1 MPRVS
6 TAQFFDTTQRNI
18 QNAKEKEAVSG
29 EKASSLKEL
38 SRPSQAPAEWL
49 IVAGQKNDVSVR
61 EGISK
66 NASLASHMINST
78 DGVISQ
84 AQELVSKI
92 HVLALSAVGNAVGDV
107 SKHVLPEV
115 QGLYENFIQN
125 LNTKFGSRTLLGGQ
139 KSGGPAFDIEG
150 NFLGDSKKIEVEI
163 DRGVFIPINVSA
175 SQAILGEGVK
185 DGVNIIQAMKDL
197 IQGLATHNP
206 DLVGGSLEVFT
217 KATDQLSLS
226 RTQLAGSSLQIERS
240 IESIALGKIQ
250 QLDAIAQIEEADPI
264 KVFSDLA
271 RDQTV
276 LRAALESSHKI
287 MSESPADIL
296 LRP

>member
-1 MPRVS
+1 
-6 TAQFFDTTQRNI
+6 
-18 QNAKEKEAVSG
+18 
-29 EKASSLKEL
+29 
-38 SRPSQAPAEWL
+38 
-49 IVAGQKNDVSVR
+49 
-61 EGISK
+61 
-66 NASLASHMINST
+66 
-78 DGVISQ
+78 
-84 AQELVSKI
+84 
-92 HVLALSAVGNAVGDV
+92 
-107 SKHVLPEV
+107 
-115 QGLYENFIQN
+115 
-125 LNTKFGSRTLLGGQ
+125 
-139 KSGGPAFDIEG
+139 
-150 NFLGDSKKIEVEI
+150 
-163 DRGVFIPINVSA
+163 
-175 SQAILGEGVK
+175 
-185 DGVNIIQAMKDL
+185 MKDL

>member
-139 KSGGPAFDIEG
+139 KSGDPPLISRVIFWVTQ
-150 NFLGDSKKIEVEI
+150 KKL
-163 DRGVFIPINVSA
+163 R
-175 SQAILGEGVK
+175 LK
-185 DGVNIIQAMKDL
+185 L
-197 IQGLATHNP
+197 
-206 DLVGGSLEVFT
+206 
-217 KATDQLSLS
+217 
-226 RTQLAGSSLQIERS
+226 
-240 IESIALGKIQ
+240 
-250 QLDAIAQIEEADPI
+250 IEE
-264 KVFSDLA
+264 FLFQSMY
-271 RDQTV
+271 
-276 LRAALESSHKI
+276 LRVRLF
-287 MSESPADIL
+287 
-296 LRP
+296 